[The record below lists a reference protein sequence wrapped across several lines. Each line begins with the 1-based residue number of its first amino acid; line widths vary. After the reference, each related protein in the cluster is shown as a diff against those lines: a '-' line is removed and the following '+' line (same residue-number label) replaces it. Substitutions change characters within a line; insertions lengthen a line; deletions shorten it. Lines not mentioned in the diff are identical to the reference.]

1 MSMKTNNTQAYAQ
14 IPIVMETMRLRTF
27 KSFTLKLE
35 RNLETAH

>member
-14 IPIVMETMRLRTF
+14 IPIVMQTMRLRAC
-27 KSFTLKLE
+27 KSFALKLE